1 MKSLDERS
9 HQWSGKYI
17 EHGVQPR
24 SGLQN
29 HVLFS
34 QMKGVLHELNDQRVI
49 SISRANM
56 ERECVCMRPKEH
68 DTWSKG
74 WKALDDGGCGWQI
87 LLSIHT

>member
-34 QMKGVLHELNDQRVI
+34 QLKGVLHELNDQRVI

-56 ERECVCMRPKEH
+56 ERERVRVCAKTSR
-68 DTWSKG
+68 
-74 WKALDDGGCGWQI
+74 
-87 LLSIHT
+87 